1 MVFER
6 PMPPPK
12 RTSPYPRVRLQR
24 RDFNVPAA
32 LAALKRP
39 DCGAAVVYL
48 GTVRSSPHG
57 GGPGRVVRLEYEAFE
72 PMALAKLAEVRRLAL
87 LRFAAK
93 DLLIHHRT
101 GTLGVGENVVLC
113 VAVAPHREEA
123 LAAARF
129 AIAEM
134 KQSVPI
140 WKKEIYRGGRAKWV
154 VGEMRPKEVLSRQT
168 RARR

>member
-1 MVFER
+1 MR
-6 PMPPPK
+6 PAK
-12 RTSPYPRVRLQR
+12 RPSPYPRVRLQR
-24 RDFNVPAA
+24 RDFNVTAA
-32 LAALKRP
+32 LEALRRA

-57 GGPGRVVRLEYEAFE
+57 GGRRRVVRLAYEAFE
-72 PMALAKLAEVRRLAL
+72 PMALAKLEEVRRLAL
-87 LRFAAK
+87 LRFPAK
-93 DLLIHHRT
+93 DLLLHHRT

-134 KQSVPI
+134 KQTVPI
-140 WKKEIYRGGRAKWV
+140 WKKEIYRDGGAKWV
-154 VGEMRPKEVLSRQT
+154 VGEMRPEEVVARSARKRKSRG
-168 RARR
+168 